1 MFLGSRHWL
10 CAFCIGGVVNIADSL
25 GLFMSFNQHTIL
37 QLAKL
42 YHFEDASELKL
53 LKMGVQQQIGLV
65 DCGVFAI
72 AYAVELC
79 HGANPEK
86 VIFLQKQMRQHLY
99 DCFQNQKLTTPF
111 PKGEDTDDTLPRPQ
125 RNLFTIKLYCTCRMP
140 DIYDEKMINCDQCQ
154 KWYHFHC
161 VDMNELAPPPTQW
174 LCNDCI

>member
-1 MFLGSRHWL
+1 M
-10 CAFCIGGVVNIADSL
+10 NIADSL
-25 GLFMSFNQHTIL
+25 GLFMPLNQHTIL

-42 YHFEDASELKL
+42 FYRFEHASQLKL
-53 LKMGVQQQIGLV
+53 LKVGVQQQIGLI

-79 HGANPEK
+79 HGSNPEK

-99 DCFQNQKLTTPF
+99 TCLQNKRLTPF

-140 DIYDEKMINCDQCQ
+140 DIYDEKMINCDRCQ
-154 KWYHFHC
+154 KWYHFRC
-161 VDMNELAPPPTQW
+161 VDMALGEVAPPPTQW
-174 LCNDCI
+174 MCNDCM